1 MGHNSTALLSSVNTI
16 HHQFYA
22 KMEQRHQVRV
32 PNVFRQETFTPEL
45 LETIL
50 YTIILLYTIKVA
62 FSVSDEQ
69 PSFLPK
75 LSEERSRYRHSLTAA
90 VGAVHTGYF
99 QPLLS
104 LSHLSHSASPFTFHF
119 SVCTTGV

>member
-1 MGHNSTALLSSVNTI
+1 MSRWNDDNGSLYQTFWARKRANYT
-16 HHQFYA
+16 
-22 KMEQRHQVRV
+22 
-32 PNVFRQETFTPEL
+32 ETFE
-45 LETIL
+45 INVL
-50 YTIILLYTIKVA
+50 YIIKVA
-62 FSVSDEQ
+62 LSISGEQ
-69 PSFLPK
+69 PFFLPK
-75 LSEERSRYRHSLTAA
+75 LDEAQYRAPLLAA